1 MKGKFNVQFLVKQ
14 EPNREKG
21 KTKFHYVGLV
31 TDKAVVNDLA
41 KEGTAI
47 DFWSEDDLNVA
58 GNALYECLLDV
69 TSVGENQIVRFVKFV
84 GDAVE
89 IPF

>member
-1 MKGKFNVQFLVKQ
+1 MKDEILKGFGRLAGKLIA
-14 EPNREKG
+14 
-21 KTKFHYVGLV
+21 
-31 TDKAVVNDLA
+31 AVVNDLA

-47 DFWSEDDLNVA
+47 DFWSEDDLSVV